1 MRKLT
6 LDEFNKLRRVM
17 NDDEIQKLLEEMVDA
32 GITKISYST
41 YAAPSHPTDKNMV
54 DKIKQN
60 YMGTFS
66 TPSTPSTF
74 PTPSRT
80 FQHGMPN
87 ISPTD
92 KDAVGMYEYQEPE
105 QDEQGTFYGYK
116 ILHRHR
122 NSYDTYAL
130 VSPRYPVEWRDGQL
144 RADREPSE
152 HSMFGIHCTKRPNHP
167 ELGQYCGQ
175 FHGSAY
181 TYIEEHYEMEQTWV
195 LVRCA
200 LGGTVVM
207 TEQGFRAEYA
217 QIVGVYQDGNWTSYK
232 DYSERA
238 NAHSRYTPEAE
249 FEWREDEY
257 RRFRTGNWK
266 AYTDLDA
273 GSLP

>member
-6 LDEFNKLRRVM
+6 LDEMNGFRKKWNKLM
-17 NDDEIQKLLEEMVDA
+17 QEMMD
-32 GITKISYST
+32 IDLTKSYST
-41 YAAPSHPTDKNMV
+41 SASVPLPPMDKDMV

-60 YMGTFS
+60 YQMS
-66 TPSTPSTF
+66 ASMSAVSAV
-74 PTPSRT
+74 PSRY
-80 FQHGMPN
+80 FQRGIPN

-105 QDEQGTFYGYK
+105 RDEQGTFYGYK
-116 ILHRHR
+116 ILHNRR

-130 VSPRYPVEWRDGQL
+130 VSPRYPHEWKDGCL

-152 HSMFGIHCTKRPNHP
+152 HSMFGIHCTKRPDHP
-167 ELGQYCGQ
+167 ELRQYCGT
-175 FHGSAY
+175 FTGYSYHPDDGS
-181 TYIEEHYEMEQTWV
+181 WV

-200 LGGTVVM
+200 LGGTVVE

-217 QIVGVYQDGNWTSYK
+217 QIVGVYQDGYWKSYQ

-238 NAHSRYTPEAE
+238 NSHSRYTPEAE

-266 AYTDLDA
+266 TNSGIDT

>member
-32 GITKISYST
+32 GITKISHAT
-41 YAAPSHPTDKNMV
+41 YAALPPPPDKNMV

-60 YMGTFS
+60 YMWTFS

-105 QDEQGTFYGYK
+105 RDEQGTFYGYK
-116 ILHRHR
+116 ILHNHR

-130 VSPRYPVEWRDGQL
+130 VSPRYPHEWKDGCL

-152 HSMFGIHCTKRPNHP
+152 HSMFGIHCTKRPDHP
-167 ELGQYCGQ
+167 ELGQYCGT
-175 FHGSAY
+175 FTGYSYHPDDGS
-181 TYIEEHYEMEQTWV
+181 WV

-200 LGGTVVM
+200 LGGTVIE
-207 TEQGFRAEYA
+207 TEQGYRAEYA
-217 QIVGVYQDGNWTSYK
+217 QIVGVYQDGNWTSYQ
-232 DYSERA
+232 DYQERA
-238 NAHSRYTPEAE
+238 NANSRRVAE
-249 FEWREDEY
+249 EEFTWNERAW
-257 RRFRTGNWK
+257 RTGNWDI
-266 AYTDLDA
+266 YTDFNPD
-273 GSLP
+273 P